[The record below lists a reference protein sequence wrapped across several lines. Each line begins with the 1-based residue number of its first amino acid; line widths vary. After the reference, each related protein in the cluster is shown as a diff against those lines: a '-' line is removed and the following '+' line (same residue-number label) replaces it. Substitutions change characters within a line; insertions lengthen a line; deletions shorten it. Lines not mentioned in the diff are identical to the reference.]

1 MLEGNSP
8 TIEDCIKCYRSG
20 QIVFISNGE
29 AYMLGRFTYNTLL
42 KKWDGVRGEAKRS

>member
-8 TIEDCIKCYRSG
+8 TIEDCIRCYRSG

-29 AYMLGRFTYNTLL
+29 VYMLGRDVPITL
-42 KKWDGVRGEAKRS
+42 KER